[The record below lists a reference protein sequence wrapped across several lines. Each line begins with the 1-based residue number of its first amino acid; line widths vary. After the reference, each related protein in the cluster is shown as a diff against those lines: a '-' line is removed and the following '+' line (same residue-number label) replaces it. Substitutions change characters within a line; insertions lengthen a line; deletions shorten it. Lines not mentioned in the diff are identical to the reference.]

1 MTTAHIMITDP
12 AVNIHTGS
20 ESFELPRVELV
31 RSSGHVD
38 VYRSGVIGWSQFHG
52 SIDPYNKIGTHIN
65 ALIAIRHSIRIA
77 ADIKARA
84 AEEARKVRVDEI
96 IDESGFAH
104 FAKVDPTVRHLA
116 GRVFDLEQ
124 EVKR

>member
-52 SIDPYNKIGTHIN
+52 SIDPYNKIDTHIN
-65 ALIAIRHSIRIA
+65 ALIAIRHQMRLEA
-77 ADIKARA
+77 RIKAQI
-84 AEEARKVRVDEI
+84 EEQARNARVDEI
-96 IDESGFAH
+96 LLEAGFQT
-104 FAKVDPTVRHLA
+104 TVLSAPARRLA
-116 GRVFDLEQ
+116 EKIVDLEQ